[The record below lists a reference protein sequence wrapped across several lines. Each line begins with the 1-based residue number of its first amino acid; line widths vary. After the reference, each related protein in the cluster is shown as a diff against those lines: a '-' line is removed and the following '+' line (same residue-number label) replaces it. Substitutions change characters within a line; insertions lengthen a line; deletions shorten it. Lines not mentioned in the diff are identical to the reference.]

1 MFGQFCVF
9 DNLDQMINDFKDIK
23 YPNRYKSENLT
34 RPMSVIRFE
43 FIIKNLPT
51 KTQGWENLICKF
63 LQEFKKEIIAPL
75 CKFLQIIMGKG
86 RLSKFLNTA

>member
-1 MFGQFCVF
+1 MFGQFCASVF

-34 RPMSVIRFE
+34 NPMSVIRFE

-51 KTQGWENLICKF
+51 KTEG
-63 LQEFKKEIIAPL
+63 
-75 CKFLQIIMGKG
+75 
-86 RLSKFLNTA
+86 